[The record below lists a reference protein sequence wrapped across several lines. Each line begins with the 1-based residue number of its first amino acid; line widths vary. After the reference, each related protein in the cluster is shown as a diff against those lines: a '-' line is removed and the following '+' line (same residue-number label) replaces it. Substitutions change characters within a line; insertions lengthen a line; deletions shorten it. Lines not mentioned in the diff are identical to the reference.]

1 MFSLV
6 TGLEL
11 LSKVGPV
18 VAALPQFKALWD
30 QGVATLHP
38 KDQPTAKEA
47 YHDLIAENAEGHA
60 RLQAKLA
67 AASKQ

>member
-1 MFSLV
+1 MFTLV

-30 QGVATLHP
+30 QGVAALHP

-47 YHDLIAENAEGHA
+47 YHDLIAENADGHA

-67 AASKQ
+67 AAAKA

>member
-47 YHDLIAENAEGHA
+47 YHDLIAENAEGHT

>member
-38 KDQPTAKEA
+38 QDQSTAKEA
-47 YHDLIAENAEGHA
+47 YSDLIAENAEGHA
-60 RLQAKLA
+60 RLQQKLA
-67 AASKQ
+67 DAAKR